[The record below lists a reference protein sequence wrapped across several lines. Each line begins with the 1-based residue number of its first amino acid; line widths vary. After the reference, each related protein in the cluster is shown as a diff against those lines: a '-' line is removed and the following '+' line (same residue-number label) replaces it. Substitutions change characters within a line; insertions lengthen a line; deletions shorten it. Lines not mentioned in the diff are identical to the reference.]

1 MGTTGQTGPRRV
13 RSFVRRTGRV
23 TAGQQRALAEL
34 WPRWGVEPPADT
46 LDLDTLFG
54 RQAPRVMEIG
64 IGNGD
69 VLLTMAAQY
78 PEQDF
83 LGVEV
88 HEPGI
93 GHCLLGLEKA
103 GLDNVRLIRE
113 DAVVVL
119 QHWLAGAC
127 LDRVNL
133 FFPDPWPKK
142 RHHKRRIVQPAFVAL
157 VAARLKP
164 GGLLHMATDWAP
176 YAEHIEEVL
185 AASADFVP
193 LAADSDR
200 PPTKFERR
208 GERLGHEIRDLR
220 YRRQ

>member
-1 MGTTGQTGPRRV
+1 M
-13 RSFVRRTGRV
+13 
-23 TAGQQRALAEL
+23 
-34 WPRWGVEPPADT
+34 EPPADT

-78 PEQDF
+78 PDQDF

-119 QHWLAGAC
+119 QRWLAGAC

-176 YAEHIEEVL
+176 YAQHMEEVL
-185 AASADFVP
+185 AASAAFAP